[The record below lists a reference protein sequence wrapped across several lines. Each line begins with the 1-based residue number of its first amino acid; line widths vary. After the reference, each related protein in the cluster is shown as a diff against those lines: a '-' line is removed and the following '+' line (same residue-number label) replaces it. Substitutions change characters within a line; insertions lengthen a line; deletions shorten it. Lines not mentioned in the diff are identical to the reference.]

1 MAMTCSRLPRRIF
14 WMSSFCGKTQKQVKK
29 LIAGPGVYI
38 FDECIDLCNE
48 IILDEKIDDL
58 VDPLLRMDQFTE
70 QEADVLKLVLD
81 LGITAVEERG
91 REVLPD
97 CVSVRNSCGRPSRG
111 CSGCC
116 SGGSASSRLS
126 AAFSIADNVPS
137 AYTWRRI

>member
-97 CVSVRNSCGRPSRG
+97 CVSVRNSCGRPSRE